1 MTIPTQRYQLLDPL
15 RPEEYAALEADI
27 LKGGVQI
34 PVERDENGDLLD
46 GHHRQEIADR
56 HGLPCPSITRTFA
69 SEQEKREHVIKIN
82 LARRHF
88 DAIRWGRAFNLL
100 REQRGI
106 RPGRGGDRKS
116 TAAVAVDT
124 MANLAAEVG
133 VSERTARSRVAQA
146 RKYDEIKS
154 VAESA
159 PGNASMQKLVKQMDR
174 AGKVNGAYRQFKTL
188 QAALQIA
195 AEPPPL
201 PDGPFRVIVIDP
213 PWHYDKRP
221 EDVSK
226 RGVIPY
232 PAMSL
237 DEIAALPIANM
248 AAEDCILW
256 LWTTNAH
263 LFDCPQLLSAWGF
276 THKTV
281 LTWGKD
287 RMGCGDWL
295 RGQTEHCILAVRG
308 KPVVGLSNQT
318 TLLTAPVREHSRKPE
333 EFYALVES
341 LCPGSK
347 CELFQRTPRQ
357 GWVGHGNE
365 ITKFEAKNRME
376 YASLTM

>member
-1 MTIPTQRYQLLDPL
+1 MNYQLLDPL

-27 LKGGVQI
+27 RQRGVLI

-46 GHHRQEIADR
+46 GHHRTEIAER
-56 HGLPCPSITRTFA
+56 LGIPCPEIVRSFA
-69 SEQEKREHVIKIN
+69 TQQEKREHVIKIN

-88 DAIRWGRAFNLL
+88 DAIRWGRAFALL
-100 REQRGI
+100 LEERGI
-106 RPGRGGDRKS
+106 PIGKGKVNQHTRAS
-116 TAAVAVDT
+116 ATVAE
-124 MANLAAEVG
+124 AAAEVG
-133 VSERTARSRVAQA
+133 VPERTARARVAQA

-159 PGNASMQKLVKQMDR
+159 PDNEDLQKLVEQMDLT
-174 AGKVNGAYRQFKTL
+174 GKVNGTYKQFKKL
-188 QAALQIA
+188 QAVAQIA

-213 PWHYDKRP
+213 PWHYEKRS
-221 EDVSK
+221 EDVSQ
-226 RGVIPY
+226 RGAIPY
-232 PAMSL
+232 PSMSL
-237 DEIAALPIANM
+237 DEIAALPIASM
-248 AAEDCILW
+248 AAEDGTLW

-308 KPVVGLSNQT
+308 QPVVELTNQT

-333 EFYALVES
+333 EFYQLVEA

-347 CELFQRTPRQ
+347 VELFQRAPRL
-357 GWVGHGNE
+357 GWIGHGNE
-365 ITKFEAKNRME
+365 MTRF
-376 YASLTM
+376 AS

>member
-1 MTIPTQRYQLLDPL
+1 LETMTATRPNYQLLDPL

-27 LKGGVQI
+27 RKRGVLI

-46 GHHRQEIADR
+46 GHNRQEIADR
-56 HGLPCPSITRTFA
+56 IGIPCPSITRTFA
-69 SEQEKREHVIKIN
+69 TEQEKREHIIKIN

-88 DAIRWGRAFNLL
+88 DAIRWGRAFALL
-100 REQRGI
+100 LEERGI
-106 RPGRGGDRKS
+106 KNGQGARNDKNLTS
-116 TAAVAVDT
+116 ATVAEV
-124 MANLAAEVG
+124 AAEVG
-133 VSERTARSRVAQA
+133 VPERTARARVAQA

-159 PGNASMQKLVKQMDR
+159 PHNEGLQKLVEQMDR
-174 AGKVNGAYRQFKTL
+174 TGKVNGTYRQFKNL
-188 QAALQIA
+188 RAAEQIA

-201 PDGPFRVIVIDP
+201 PDGPFRVIVLDP

-221 EDVSK
+221 EDASQ
-226 RGVIPY
+226 RGSLPY
-232 PAMSL
+232 PSMTL
-237 DEIAALPIANM
+237 EEIKALPIADM
-248 AAEDCILW
+248 AADDCILW

-263 LFDCPQLLSAWGF
+263 LFDCPRLLSAWGF

-308 KPVVGLSNQT
+308 QPVVKLTNQT

-333 EFYALVES
+333 EFYVLVES

-347 CELFQRTPRQ
+347 VELFQRTPRP
-357 GWVGHGNE
+357 GWAGHGNE
-365 ITKFEAKNRME
+365 TTRFAG
-376 YASLTM
+376 